1 MITYLPMAFWTIL
14 GLCLGS
20 FLNVCI
26 HRIPQRKSIVRPGS
40 TCPGCG
46 SKIQARD
53 NIPVLSYLLLSG
65 RCRRCGRKISPRYP
79 LVEALTGAFALAV
92 FLRFGWSPESFIY
105 LAFICALTA
114 VTFIDL
120 DHRIIPDVISL
131 PGILLG
137 FAAAGPLN
145 AVTLAE
151 AALGILLGGGSLYA
165 VALIY
170 RTLRKAEGM
179 GGGDIK
185 LLAMIGAVIGWKGV
199 VFTLFS
205 ASFLGSAAGLLVVWR
220 SGGDMRH
227 ALPFGPFLSAGAILH
242 LFWGPPLI
250 EWYLGLL
257 R

>member
-1 MITYLPMAFWTIL
+1 MITYLSIAFWTIL

-26 HRIPQRKSIVRPGS
+26 HRIPQRQSIVHPGS

-46 SKIQARD
+46 RKIRFYD
-53 NIPVLSYLLLSG
+53 NIPIASFLLLCG
-65 RCRRCGRKISPRYP
+65 RCRQCGASISPRYP
-79 LVEALTGAFALAV
+79 LVEALTGAFSLAV
-92 FLRFGWSPESFIY
+92 YLRYGWSPEAPIY
-105 LAFICALTA
+105 LAFICALIT

-137 FAAAGPLN
+137 FAAAGPLP
-145 AVTLAE
+145 AVTLAD
-151 AALGILLGGGSLYA
+151 AALGILLGGGSLYTVAA
-165 VALIY
+165 VY
-170 RTLRKAEGM
+170 RILRNAEGM

-199 VFTLFS
+199 LFTLFA
-205 ASFLGSAAGLLVVWR
+205 ASFFGSAAGLLVILR
-220 SGGDMRH
+220 AGGDMRY

-242 LFWGPPLI
+242 LFWGPHLI
-250 EWYLGLL
+250 DWYLTLL
-257 R
+257 M